1 MRRATF
7 ILLCLG
13 FISCIQAQ
21 NFNQHVFSSNGGN
34 QQGNSINLEW
44 SIGQVVNTTVVYKNG
59 ILTQGFLQPELK
71 SIIKDES
78 NNSVISYM
86 NISPNPTNSVVNVTF
101 NKEQLANADNFKI
114 FNSLGEMVK
123 IQTAQY
129 SQSNRIDLQD
139 QSVGTYYILLF
150 DSSGRK
156 LDQGQFIKIK

>member
-1 MRRATF
+1 M
-7 ILLCLG
+7 
-13 FISCIQAQ
+13 
-21 NFNQHVFSSNGGN
+21 
-34 QQGNSINLEW
+34 E
-44 SIGQVVNTTVVYKNG
+44 TVVLLVSEKHCLDLTGRQTGRQTDRLTDWLSLLFLMNNLHIHFIGY
-59 ILTQGFLQPELK
+59 ILPKLIGL
-71 SIIKDES
+71 
-78 NNSVISYM
+78 
-86 NISPNPTNSVVNVTF
+86 

-114 FNSLGEMVK
+114 FNSLGEIVK